1 MGGTIKELENEKL
14 DRSNKQF
21 SQNHSAV
28 WETEKYNSGELQMI
42 ESDFKKIIT
51 LFIFIR
57 IITTLKDQA

>member
-1 MGGTIKELENEKL
+1 MKNL

-42 ESDFKKIIT
+42 ESDLKKDYNT
-51 LFIFIR
+51 FIFIR

>member
-1 MGGTIKELENEKL
+1 MKNL

-51 LFIFIR
+51 HSFL
-57 IITTLKDQA
+57 